1 LSDARRKFRFGSL
14 ASLVKRARMNPAD
27 SAETERAEVRENY
40 YDNPMHP
47 VQIAGFRKM
56 SIAQKFD
63 LITMM
68 RETGIGLR
76 IAGLRMRHPD
86 WSEEKLET
94 EARRAALHASTD

>member
-1 LSDARRKFRFGSL
+1 
-14 ASLVKRARMNPAD
+14 MNPAD
-27 SAETERAEVRENY
+27 SAAPETAEVRESD

-56 SIAQKFD
+56 SIAKKIEI
-63 LITMM
+63 ITMM

-94 EARRAALHASTD
+94 EARHAAFHASTD

>member
-1 LSDARRKFRFGSL
+1 
-14 ASLVKRARMNPAD
+14 MNPGPTKATAPAPHSRRYGMD
-27 SAETERAEVRENY
+27 E
-40 YDNPMHP
+40 PMHP

-56 SIAQKFD
+56 RVAKKIEM
-63 LITMM
+63 ITMM

>member
-1 LSDARRKFRFGSL
+1 
-14 ASLVKRARMNPAD
+14 MHPAD
-27 SAETERAEVRENY
+27 SAAPERAEVRESD

-68 RETGIGLR
+68 HETGIKLR
-76 IAGLRMRHPD
+76 IAGMRLRHPD
-86 WSEEKLET
+86 WSDEKLET
-94 EARRAALHASTD
+94 EARRTAMYASTH